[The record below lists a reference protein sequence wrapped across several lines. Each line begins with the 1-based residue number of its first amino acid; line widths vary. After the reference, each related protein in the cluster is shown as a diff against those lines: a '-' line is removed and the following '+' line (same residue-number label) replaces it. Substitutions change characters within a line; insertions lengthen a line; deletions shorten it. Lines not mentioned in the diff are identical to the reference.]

1 MLNLSIPGYLKKQD
15 PPDCQ
20 VWTEGAIPALKGML
34 VPLTQQLLPDT
45 AHNKHTGFIN
55 TAKRISASKR
65 NPDIFSIKYIQYLNV
80 KQKEHRKLF
89 EVVIDNTAK

>member
-45 AHNKHTGFIN
+45 GHNKHTSQ
-55 TAKRISASKR
+55 TTCS
-65 NPDIFSIKYIQYLNV
+65 
-80 KQKEHRKLF
+80 
-89 EVVIDNTAK
+89 